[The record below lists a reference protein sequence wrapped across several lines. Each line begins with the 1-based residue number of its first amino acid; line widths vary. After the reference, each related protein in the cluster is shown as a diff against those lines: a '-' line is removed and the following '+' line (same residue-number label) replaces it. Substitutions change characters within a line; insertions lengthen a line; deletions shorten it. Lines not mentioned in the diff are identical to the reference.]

1 LEPTIDRN
9 ILKLLNLIR
18 RKYVSSASDFQ
29 PMDLAQKAHFFTL
42 DTITDIATG
51 VPIGDLEQ
59 DVDVYDY
66 LKISA
71 DALSIRS
78 VIASV
83 PAVQNFLQIPIL
95 AKRIFPNADDKD
107 GLGKVI
113 GYICHGAAAF
123 GFRS

>member
-1 LEPTIDRN
+1 
-9 ILKLLNLIR
+9 
-18 RKYVSSASDFQ
+18 
-29 PMDLAQKAHFFTL
+29 MDLAQKAHFFTL

-83 PAVQNFLQIPIL
+83 PAVQNVLQIPIL

-113 GYICHGAAAF
+113 GYI
-123 GFRS
+123 